1 MQHLELADHEIKILQ
16 DIVTYYLSELRM
28 EIAGTDQ
35 LAFRENLKG
44 KEQEIKQILATL
56 EQATRTDPAHEKV
69 VG

>member
-56 EQATRTDPAHEKV
+56 EQVTQTDPAHEKAA
-69 VG
+69 G